1 MRRPDNLP
9 DFSKPPLAEVVLGV
23 QFSPVPGYS
32 SVDARQ
38 VWELF
43 KESFPVVEER
53 PLLAPQF
60 ETFGGANRLSSLGF
74 HVGPPPVGSR
84 LWFLS
89 QDANHLIQFQ
99 SDRFLTNWR
108 KGPNLQ
114 PYPRFEVIA
123 DSFERNLQILADHFM
138 AAFKYQID
146 INQAEVS
153 YVNLIQVQ
161 EFAEAGK
168 WFNLCDSGFIDIE
181 ALNTNFVQVVKD
193 REGKPYARFYNEIQ
207 SVFSVEGKRKAF
219 QLSLTFKGKPATSG
233 IPSAVAFVRDGRE
246 RIVNRFRDI
255 TTAEA
260 QEIWGRLS

>member
-1 MRRPDNLP
+1 MRRPDTLP
-9 DFSKPPLAEVVLGV
+9 DFSKPPLAEVVLGI
-23 QFSPVPGYS
+23 QFSPVPAYS

-43 KESFPVVEER
+43 KEAFPVVEER

-60 ETFGGANRLSSLGF
+60 ETFGGANRPSSLGF

-108 KGPNLQ
+108 NGPNLQ

-138 AAFKYQID
+138 AALKVFSPSSEP
-146 INQAEVS
+146 NGGMSV
-153 YVNLIQVQ
+153 
-161 EFAEAGK
+161 
-168 WFNLCDSGFIDIE
+168 DIE
-181 ALNTNFVQVVKD
+181 RLMLADGVD
-193 REGKPYARFYNEIQ
+193 PREYVTTP
-207 SVFSVEGKRKAF
+207 VFTGS
-219 QLSLTFKGKPATSG
+219 
-233 IPSAVAFVRDGRE
+233 VAFSAGAARALGL
-246 RIVNRFRDI
+246 IVGYDPIPTNPYRGEVWSADRPNRFSRQQRGI
-255 TTAEA
+255 GGCPPVVRRA
-260 QEIWGRLS
+260 R